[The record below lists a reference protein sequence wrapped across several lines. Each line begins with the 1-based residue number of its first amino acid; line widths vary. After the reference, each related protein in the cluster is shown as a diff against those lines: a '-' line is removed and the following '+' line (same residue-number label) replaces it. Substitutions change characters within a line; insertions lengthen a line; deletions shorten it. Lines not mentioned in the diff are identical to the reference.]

1 MKHCMLMSVLS
12 LLFSLLLPVTVQ
24 HAAGISGGEALPEVS
39 PAASTAPES
48 AADAFSGFDALT
60 GVTLLRGGE
69 VETLSMAE
77 YLPGVVAGEMPAS
90 FEPDALRAQ
99 AAAARSYALARRSAP
114 PAAHPQCALCDD
126 PGCCEVYLTVEERR
140 ERWGGQY
147 DLWETRIEEAVRDTD
162 GAYLV
167 YDGEPITACFHASS
181 AGYTESGAAVW
192 GGDVPYLVSVSS
204 PETAS
209 DVPNFVTT
217 AEFSPESFPGKISRG
232 ISGCRSLRP
241 AAGLDRRADG
251 RSERAR
257 FVRPCRGRLRT
268 GDENALDLLA
278 ALGKLPSRVDG
289 PQLSLYRFRQRP
301 RRGHEPVWGERHGKK
316 RLDVA
321 GDLNALLPRHIAHDA
336 VSAPLARTATCP
348 VSSTTASASP
358 PEESSPVSS
367 ASASGSSSCVC
378 TVRRRGR
385 AP

>member
-39 PAASTAPES
+39 PAASAAPES

-60 GVTLLRGGE
+60 GVTLLRGSE
-69 VETLSMAE
+69 VETLSMA
-77 YLPGVVAGEMPAS
+77 
-90 FEPDALRAQ
+90 DALRAQ
-99 AAAARSYALARRSAP
+99 AAAARSYALARQSAP

-126 PGCCEVYLTVEERR
+126 PSCCEVYLTVEERR

-217 AEFSPESFPGKISRG
+217 AEFSPESFREKFLAAYPDADLSAQPPDWIGERTVDPSGRVSSVRVGDVSVPGTKMRSIF
-232 ISGCRSLRP
+232 SLRS
-241 AAGLDRRADG
+241 ANFRLAWTG
-251 RSERAR
+251 RS
-257 FVRPCRGRLRT
+257 FLFTV
-268 GDENALDLLA
+268 
-278 ALGKLPSRVDG
+278 
-289 PQLSLYRFRQRP
+289 
-301 RRGHEPVWGERHGKK
+301 
-316 RLDVA
+316 
-321 GDLNALLPRHIAHDA
+321 
-336 VSAPLARTATCP
+336 
-348 VSSTTASASP
+348 
-358 PEESSPVSS
+358 
-367 ASASGSSSCVC
+367 SGSGHGAGMSQYGANVMAKNGS
-378 TVRRRGR
+378 TWQEILTHYYPGTSLTT
-385 AP
+385 P

>member
-24 HAAGISGGEALPEVS
+24 HAAGISGGEALPEIS
-39 PAASTAPES
+39 PAASAAPES
-48 AADAFSGFDALT
+48 AADAFPGFDALT

-99 AAAARSYALARRSAP
+99 AVAARSYALARRSAP

-217 AEFSPESFPGKISRG
+217 AEFSPESFREKFRG
-232 ISGCRSLRP
+232 IPGCRSLRP

-257 FVRPCRGRLRT
+257 FVRPRRGRLRT

-301 RRGHEPVWGERHGKK
+301 RRGHEPVRGERHGEE

-321 GDLNALLPRHIAHDA
+321 GNLKALLPRHIAHDA

>member
-39 PAASTAPES
+39 PAASAAPES

-99 AAAARSYALARRSAP
+99 AAAARSYALARQNAP

-181 AGYTESGAAVW
+181 AGYTESGRRRVGRRCAVSRERFESRN
-192 GGDVPYLVSVSS
+192 GLRRS
-204 PETAS
+204 
-209 DVPNFVTT
+209 
-217 AEFSPESFPGKISRG
+217 EFRHDRGVFPGELPGKISRG
-232 ISGCRSLRP
+232 ISGC
-241 AAGLDRRADG
+241 
-251 RSERAR
+251 
-257 FVRPCRGRLRT
+257 
-268 GDENALDLLA
+268 
-278 ALGKLPSRVDG
+278 
-289 PQLSLYRFRQRP
+289 
-301 RRGHEPVWGERHGKK
+301 
-316 RLDVA
+316 
-321 GDLNALLPRHIAHDA
+321 
-336 VSAPLARTATCP
+336 
-348 VSSTTASASP
+348 
-358 PEESSPVSS
+358 
-367 ASASGSSSCVC
+367 
-378 TVRRRGR
+378 
-385 AP
+385 

>member
-24 HAAGISGGEALPEVS
+24 HAAGLSGGEALPEVS
-39 PAASTAPES
+39 PAASAAPES

-60 GVTLLRGGE
+60 GVTLLRGSE

-99 AAAARSYALARRSAP
+99 AAAARSYALARASAP

-192 GGDVPYLVSVSS
+192 GGDVPVSRERFESRNS
-204 PETAS
+204 LRRS
-209 DVPNFVTT
+209 
-217 AEFSPESFPGKISRG
+217 EFRHDRGVFPGELPGKISRG

-257 FVRPCRGRLRT
+257 FVRPASGTSPYRGRKCVRS
-268 GDENALDLLA
+268 
-278 ALGKLPSRVDG
+278 SRCA
-289 PQLSLYRFRQRP
+289 RQTS
-301 RRGHEPVWGERHGKK
+301 
-316 RLDVA
+316 
-321 GDLNALLPRHIAHDA
+321 
-336 VSAPLARTATCP
+336 VS
-348 VSSTTASASP
+348 
-358 PEESSPVSS
+358 
-367 ASASGSSSCVC
+367 
-378 TVRRRGR
+378 RGR
-385 AP
+385 AAAFSLPFPAAATARA

>member
-24 HAAGISGGEALPEVS
+24 HAAGLSGDEALPEVS
-39 PAASTAPES
+39 PAASAAPES
-48 AADAFSGFDALT
+48 AADVFSGFDALT

-99 AAAARSYALARRSAP
+99 AAAARSYALARASAP

-217 AEFSPESFPGKISRG
+217 AEFSPESFREKFLAAYPDADLSAQPPDWIGERTVDPSGRVSSVRVGDVSVPGTKMRSIF
-232 ISGCRSLRP
+232 SLRS
-241 AAGLDRRADG
+241 ANFRLAWTG
-251 RSERAR
+251 RS
-257 FVRPCRGRLRT
+257 FLFTVSG
-268 GDENALDLLA
+268 
-278 ALGKLPSRVDG
+278 
-289 PQLSLYRFRQRP
+289 
-301 RRGHEPVWGERHGKK
+301 RGHG
-316 RLDVA
+316 A
-321 GDLNALLPRHIAHDA
+321 GMSQYGANVMAKNG
-336 VSAPLARTATCP
+336 
-348 VSSTTASASP
+348 STWQEILTHYYPGTSLTTP
-358 PEESSPVSS
+358 
-367 ASASGSSSCVC
+367 
-378 TVRRRGR
+378 
-385 AP
+385 

>member
-24 HAAGISGGEALPEVS
+24 HAAGLSGDEALPEVS
-39 PAASTAPES
+39 PAASAAPES
-48 AADAFSGFDALT
+48 TADAFSGFDALT
-60 GVTLLRGGE
+60 GVTLLRGSE

-99 AAAARSYALARRSAP
+99 AAAARSYALARASAP

-209 DVPNFVTT
+209 DVPNFSRHIRMPI
-217 AEFSPESFPGKISRG
+217 SPPSR
-232 ISGCRSLRP
+232 
-241 AAGLDRRADG
+241 
-251 RSERAR
+251 
-257 FVRPCRGRLRT
+257 RT
-268 GDENALDLLA
+268 G
-278 ALGKLPSRVDG
+278 
-289 PQLSLYRFRQRP
+289 
-301 RRGHEPVWGERHGKK
+301 
-316 RLDVA
+316 
-321 GDLNALLPRHIAHDA
+321 
-336 VSAPLARTATCP
+336 
-348 VSSTTASASP
+348 
-358 PEESSPVSS
+358 
-367 ASASGSSSCVC
+367 SASGRSIRAGAFRPSVSGMSPYRGRKCARSSRCARQTS
-378 TVRRRGR
+378 RSRGR
-385 AP
+385 AAAFSLPFPAAATARV